1 MQLRFFADKNN
12 TKRKQEYQQ
21 HMQEC
26 QQRMERFQKNTC
38 AAVCDHW
45 KIAECA
51 IVDDSLKI
59 VCIMPEVEY
68 VKTVE
73 IKQ

>member
-1 MQLRFFADKNN
+1 
-12 TKRKQEYQQ
+12 
-21 HMQEC
+21 MQEC